1 MAKSKKALGRGLD
14 ALFASSVKDEVISR
28 QKDRDLLPID
38 EIKTSSFQPRQN
50 MSDEGLKSLAQSI
63 KEHGILQPLIVRR
76 SKEGYEIVAGERRLK
91 AAKLAGLTEVPVVMT
106 DLSDVES
113 LEVALVENLQ
123 REDLSS
129 IEVARSLAEMIDRF
143 GMTHGEIA
151 SRLGWS
157 RPAVSNKLR
166 LLDLPLEIQ
175 KLLEEEKLSE
185 GHARILL
192 GLASKEEQIAL
203 ARKCVAHSWSV
214 RRLEKEINR
223 VKKTPD
229 RKQRSSATVE
239 LPLGRKLGLK
249 IVVKKSEDDSKV
261 IIGGLDDLKV
271 NKIISFLEK
280 YIESLFDEGV

>member
-1 MAKSKKALGRGLD
+1 
-14 ALFASSVKDEVISR
+14 
-28 QKDRDLLPID
+28 
-38 EIKTSSFQPRQN
+38 
-50 MSDEGLKSLAQSI
+50 
-63 KEHGILQPLIVRR
+63 